1 MVYDTKLRDKK
12 KLKIH
17 KAGSYRKHSS
27 QLIVIMSI
35 FFFIELLSMTWQSF
49 KIKSFGIKSSANTK
63 LRISLCGVIKII
75 KKKIIEWLRLREEKS
90 TETSRKLATYY
101 TE

>member
-1 MVYDTKLRDKK
+1 
-12 KLKIH
+12 
-17 KAGSYRKHSS
+17 
-27 QLIVIMSI
+27 MSF

-49 KIKSFGIKSSANTK
+49 KIKSFGIKSSAITK

-75 KKKIIEWLRLREEKS
+75 KKKKKIEWLRLREEKS